1 MPKRTDLTTLLIIGS
16 GPIII
21 GQAAEFDYSGTQA
34 LKALRE
40 AGYRLIVVNANS
52 ATIMTDPELSDAVYI
67 EPLTV
72 EALEAIIARE
82 RPDALLPT
90 LGGQT
95 ALNLAVA
102 LAEAGVLERYGVQ
115 LVGAS
120 IDAIR
125 LAEDRALF
133 KKTMLD
139 IGLEVPRSEQIGSLR
154 EALAVADE
162 LGYPL
167 IARPSFTLGGTGG
180 GIAYNAEEL
189 TQIVAR
195 GLIES
200 PSNTVLVE
208 ESVIGWKEFEM
219 EVMRDH
225 ADNAI
230 IVCSIENIDPMG
242 VHTGDS
248 ITVAP
253 AQTLTDREYQAMRD
267 ASLTV
272 LRAIGVDT
280 GGSNIQFAIDPVSGR
295 MLVIEMNPRVSRSSA
310 LASKATGYPIA
321 KVAALLAVGYT
332 LDEIPNDITRQTTA
346 AFEPT
351 LDYVVVKMPRFQL
364 EKFPG
369 ADPRLSTQMKSV
381 GEAMAI
387 GRTLKEALGK
397 ALRSLELDATP
408 ELDFDRIPEYL
419 SSPTPE
425 RLAYIHAALRRG
437 YTVDEVAAHT
447 HIDRWFLTEM
457 AQFIAYEAYL
467 RDLPWDQL
475 DRETLLQAKVWGFSD
490 LELGELF
497 DHSESQVRHRRNALN
512 VQPVYKMV
520 DTCAAEFE
528 AYTPYYYST
537 YGGTEDE
544 ALPTERPKVM
554 ILGSGPNRIGQGV
567 EFDYANVHAVWALQ
581 EEGYEVIMVNSNPE
595 TVSTDYDTAD
605 RLYFEP
611 LTVEDVL
618 NVVQHENPVGVVVG
632 FGGQTPLKLAQA
644 LVDAGFPL
652 LGVDFAAIEIAE
664 DREKFGAILGELG
677 LKSPPYGLASTVDEA
692 LAVADRLGYP
702 VLLRPSFVL
711 GGRAM
716 EIVSDAEEL
725 RHYIAAAA
733 RVSPGYPVLID
744 HFLEAAVEL
753 DVDVLTDGED
763 VWIAGLME
771 QIEEAGVHSG
781 DSACVMPP
789 VSLSDTM
796 VARIETSVADLVR
809 AMGSVGLVN
818 IQMAIQGND
827 LYVLEAN
834 PRASRTVPYVSKAI
848 GIPVAKLAAKILVGH
863 RVGELLEAYWPYPL
877 RPDDGADLHTL
888 LAQHH
893 RAPTPWPT
901 RASVKEVV
909 LPFGRFEGADI
920 LLGPEMRSTGE
931 VMSFGASFPE
941 SFAKAQ
947 IAAGNPLP
955 TSGTVL
961 VSLADPDKREGTA
974 LVAQLTEM
982 GFSIVATRGTAQAL
996 EAKGI
1001 PAKVVLKVGEGRPDC
1016 VDIIVQ
1022 DKVNLVVNT
1031 PSSMD
1036 REGRISDFSAE
1047 TTSLTPKNAARR
1059 GVPLPWSARRT
1070 SGYRI
1075 RTAALQH
1082 HMPYVTTLVALRAT
1096 VAAIRFLRD
1105 QPLTVRRLTE
1115 TPAPKEDTD
1124 GLA

>member
-1 MPKRTDLTTLLIIGS
+1 MPKRTDIHKILIIGS

-34 LKALRE
+34 LKALKR
-40 AGYRLIVVNANS
+40 AGYQLVVVNANS

-67 EPLTV
+67 EPLTP
-72 EALEAIIARE
+72 ESLELIIEKE
-82 RPDALLPT
+82 RPDAVLPT

-102 LAEAGVLERYGVQ
+102 LAERGALERYDVE
-115 LVGAS
+115 LIGAPVR
-120 IDAIR
+120 AIQ

-133 KKTMLD
+133 KKTMQE
-139 IGLEVPRSEQIGSLR
+139 IGLEVPESQQVSSLR
-154 EALAVADE
+154 EALSVAE
-162 LGYPL
+162 SLGYPL

-180 GIAYNAEEL
+180 GIAYNADEL
-189 TQIVAR
+189 TDVVAK

-200 PSNTVLVE
+200 PSHTVLLE
-208 ESVIGWKEFEM
+208 ESVIGWKEYEM

-230 IVCSIENIDPMG
+230 IVCSIENLDPMG

-253 AQTLTDREYQAMRD
+253 AQTLTDREYQQMRD
-267 ASLTV
+267 ASLAV

-280 GGSNIQFAIDPVSGR
+280 GGSNIQFAVDPETGR
-295 MLVIEMNPRVSRSSA
+295 MVVIEMNPRVSRSSA

-321 KVAALLAVGYT
+321 KVAALLAVGYR
-332 LDEIPNDITRQTTA
+332 LDEVPNDITKRTTA

-369 ADPRLSTQMKSV
+369 ADPRLNTQMKSV

-408 ELDFDRIPEYL
+408 KLDFEHIPQYL
-419 SSPTPE
+419 ANPTPE
-425 RLAYIHAALRRG
+425 RLAYIFAALRRG
-437 YTVDEVAAHT
+437 YSVERIHNATG
-447 HIDRWFLTEM
+447 IDPWFLNEM
-457 AQFIAYEAYL
+457 DQFIRFETQMRTMAWE
-467 RDLPWDQL
+467 DL
-475 DRETLLQAKVWGFSD
+475 DRETLLQAKTWGFSD

-497 DHSESQVRHRRNALN
+497 GKSRFEVHMRAENLN
-512 VQPVYKMV
+512 VSPVFKMV

-528 AYTPYYYST
+528 AATPYFYST
-537 YGGTEDE
+537 YAGTENE
-544 ALPTERPKVM
+544 ASPTSREKVV

-611 LTVEDVL
+611 LTTEDVL
-618 NVVQHENPVGVVVG
+618 GILDNEKPLGVVVG

-644 LVDAGFPL
+644 LVKEDVPL
-652 LGVDFAAIEIAE
+652 LGIDFQMIELAE
-664 DREKFGAILGELG
+664 DREQFGALLEEVG
-677 LKSPPYGLASTVDEA
+677 LKSPPYGMAATVDEA
-692 LAVADRLGYP
+692 LSVAETLGYP
-702 VLLRPSFVL
+702 VLIRPSYVL

-716 EIVSDAEEL
+716 EIVHNPGEL
-725 RHYIAAAA
+725 RHYIAEAA

-744 HFLEAAVEL
+744 RFLEGAIEL
-753 DVDVLTDGED
+753 DVDTLSDGED

-781 DSACVMPP
+781 DSACVLPP
-789 VSLSDTM
+789 VSLSDAM
-796 VARIETSVADLVR
+796 VDRIEASVARLVR
-809 AMGSVGLVN
+809 AMDVVGLVN
-818 IQMAIQGND
+818 IQLAIKGND

-848 GIPVAKLAAKILVGH
+848 GIPVAKLAAKILVG
-863 RVGELLEAYWPYPL
+863 RSLRDLLRPYWPYAT
-877 RPDDGADLHTL
+877 RAEEVSEDLDQMMNTHNL
-888 LAQHH
+888 
-893 RAPTPWPT
+893 APTPWPAF
-901 RASVKEVV
+901 ASVKEVV
-909 LPFGRFEGADI
+909 LPFSRFPGSDV

-931 VMSFGASFPE
+931 VMSFGANFPAA
-941 SFAKAQ
+941 FAKAQ

-955 TSGTVL
+955 TRGAVL

-974 LVAQLTEM
+974 LVAQLNDM
-982 GFSIVATRGTAQAL
+982 GFELVATSGTAQAL
-996 EAKGI
+996 RAMGI
-1001 PAKVVLKVGEGRPDC
+1001 PVQTVHKVGEGRPDC
-1016 VDIIVQ
+1016 VDLIAQ
-1022 DKVNLVVNT
+1022 GKVNLVVNT
-1031 PSSMD
+1031 PSASYND
-1036 REGRISDFSAE
+1036 RELEVEPPVPETAE
-1047 TTSLTPKNAARR
+1047 DR
-1059 GVPLPWSARRT
+1059 GVHLPWQAPYT
-1070 SGYRI
+1070 AGYRI
-1075 RTAALQH
+1075 RNAALTH
-1082 HMPYVTTLVALRAT
+1082 HIPYITTLVALRAG
-1096 VAAIRFLRD
+1096 VAAIRHLGRSS
-1105 QPLTVRRLTE
+1105 LTVH
-1115 TPAPKEDTD
+1115 P
-1124 GLA
+1124 LAEVA